1 MMARENNW
9 FTFPPN
15 PVANPEL
22 FKSHTHWRA
31 TQVGERFSVIT
42 WINERDGNAPH
53 CFIGLL
59 GNHGTESGLTAI

>member
-1 MMARENNW
+1 VMARENNW

-42 WINERDGNAPH
+42 WRGGSGILNRALSGNSA
-53 CFIGLL
+53 
-59 GNHGTESGLTAI
+59 